1 MTYWDLV
8 CGAAEEAPQRQ
19 ILADDYGRTLTTTQ
33 LRDAAEVVAA
43 ALPVSAGDTV
53 SWQLPTCLE
62 LPVLMTALSRL
73 GVTQNPV
80 IPALRHREVQVI
92 TSQLKPSLYITPETW
107 RGFAHGDMA
116 REMGCRVLTLDLE
129 GTPGI
134 DLRLPAGDVSLLPP
148 PPAHDA
154 RWVYYSSGTTSIPK
168 GVKHTDSSL
177 IASATGMIE
186 VCGFHEPE
194 VYPIAWPLAHIGGV
208 TMLTCALRAGLK
220 LVAFDGWN
228 PATTPARMAA
238 HSPTILGSA
247 QPFFRA
253 YLDAQRRQGDE
264 PLFPALRMF
273 TAGGAPTSPEI
284 ARELAE
290 VFGVRGIMGS
300 YGLTEFP
307 IATATSADDP
317 DDILLRSVGKAS
329 PGVSIRIVDGEIRL
343 KGPQHPDGYVDSVL
357 DSALWDEDG
366 WVRSGDLGEVD
377 GAGYVFITGRL
388 KDVIIRNA
396 ENISA
401 QEIEDFLLRH
411 PDVADVA
418 VIGLPDSKTGERVC
432 ALIVP
437 SGEATLD
444 VATLAAYCQ
453 EQGLATYKCPEQVET
468 VAALERNSMGKLLK
482 QQMRSLLL
490 QG

>member
-8 CGAAEEAPQRQ
+8 CSAAEEAPERV
-19 ILADDYGRTLTTTQ
+19 ILADDHGRTLTTTQ
-33 LRDAAEVVAA
+33 LRDAAEGVAA

-62 LPVLMTALSRL
+62 LPVLMAALSRL

-92 TSQLKPSLYITPETW
+92 TSQLKPSLFITPETW

-116 REMGCRVLTLDLE
+116 REMGSGVLTLDLE
-129 GTPGI
+129 GTPGL

-148 PPAHDA
+148 PPMKDA

-186 VCGFHEPE
+186 LCGFRDPE

-228 PATTPARMAA
+228 PATTPERMAT

-253 YLDAQRRQGDE
+253 YLDAQRRRGDE

-284 ARELAE
+284 AHELAE
-290 VFGVRGIMGS
+290 VFGVRGVMGS

-317 DDILLRSVGKAS
+317 DDILLRSVGRVC

-343 KGPQHPDGYVDSVL
+343 KGPQHPDGYVDSAL
-357 DSALWDEDG
+357 DSDLWDEDG

-377 GAGYVFITGRL
+377 SAGYVFITGRL

-401 QEIEDFLLRH
+401 QEIEDVLLRH

-437 SGEATLD
+437 GAQAWFD

-453 EQGLATYKCPEQVET
+453 EQGLAKYKCPEQVEI
-468 VAALERNSMGKLLK
+468 VATLERNSMGKLLK
-482 QQMRSLLL
+482 QQMRDQLV
-490 QG
+490 

>member
-8 CGAAEEAPQRQ
+8 SSAADEAPQRV
-19 ILADDYGRTLTTTQ
+19 ILADDHGRTLTTTQ
-33 LRDAAEVVAA
+33 LRDAAERVAA

-62 LPVLMTALSRL
+62 LPVLLAALSRL
-73 GVTQNPV
+73 GVVQNPI

-107 RGFAHGDMA
+107 RGFAHGEMA
-116 REMGCRVLTLDLE
+116 REMGCRVLALDLE
-129 GTPGI
+129 AAPGGA
-134 DLRLPAGDVSLLPP
+134 LRLPAGDVSLLPP
-148 PPAHDA
+148 SPGDDA

-177 IASATGMIE
+177 IASAAGMIE
-186 VCGFHEPE
+186 ICGFREPE
-194 VYPIAWPLAHIGGV
+194 VYPVAWPLAHIGGV

-220 LVAFDGWN
+220 LVVFDGWD
-228 PATTPARMAA
+228 PVATPERMAR

-253 YLDAQRRQGDE
+253 YLDAQRRHGSD
-264 PLFPALRMF
+264 PLFPALHMF

-284 ARELAE
+284 ARELAD

-317 DDILLRSVGKAS
+317 DEILLRSVGRPS
-329 PGVSIRIVDGEIRL
+329 PGVLIRIVEGEIRL
-343 KGPQHPDGYVDSVL
+343 KGPQHPDGYA
-357 DSALWDEDG
+357 DSALDGDLWDEDG
-366 WVRSGDLGEVD
+366 WVRTGDLGEVD
-377 GAGYVFITGRL
+377 TEGYVFITGRL

-401 QEIEDFLLRH
+401 QEIEDVLLRH

-418 VIGLPDSKTGERVC
+418 VIGLPDQKTGERVC

-437 SGEATLD
+437 NGEATFD

-453 EQGLATYKCPEQVET
+453 EQGLAKYKCPEQVEL
-468 VAALERNSMGKLLK
+468 VPALERNSMGKLLK
-482 QQMRSLLL
+482 QQMRDLLL